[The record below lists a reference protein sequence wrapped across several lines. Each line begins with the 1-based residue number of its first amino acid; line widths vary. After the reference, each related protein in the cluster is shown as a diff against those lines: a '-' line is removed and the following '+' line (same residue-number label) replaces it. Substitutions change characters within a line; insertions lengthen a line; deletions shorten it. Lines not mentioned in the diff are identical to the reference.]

1 MNKVTIYRYDENKPM
16 RTLNLNGEP
25 WFVLR
30 DVCEVLGLGNSRMVA
45 DRLDEDE
52 KGVSQID
59 TLGGVQ
65 NATIISESGLY
76 NVILRSDKPEA
87 KPFRKWVTAVV
98 LPSIRK
104 NGGYI
109 AGQEELS
116 PQELMAKALLVAQ
129 KTLTDRDARIKEL
142 TAQNQIMQPKA
153 EYFDELVARNLLTN
167 FRETA
172 KELGI
177 KEKDFIGWLLDHKYV
192 YRDQKNKLMPYAAKK
207 QRPVRGKRGKG
218 PAQRLGR
225 NPDAH
230 HPEGP
235 GNLPPAVQGTACFT
249 AVHRIVNRHQG
260 DCKPKKNRFSTA
272 ITEMVGKRKARNW
285 LFLEYIHL
293 FLDKYSKMA
302 ENRPKSAGTS
312 AGQSGGASDYN
323 RTLPN
328 QTVTCCQIFTSF
340 KFANGAGAGPSI
352 RQGLFATAANK
363 AIQRLST
370 L

>member
-142 TAQNQIMQPKA
+142 
-153 EYFDELVARNLLTN
+153 
-167 FRETA
+167 
-172 KELGI
+172 GI
-177 KEKDFIGWLLDHKYV
+177 KEKYFVVWLLEHKYI
-192 YRDQKNKLMPYAAKK
+192 YRDQKNKMMPYAAKNNGLFEVK
-207 QRPVRGKRGKG
+207 ERTGRHNDWAGTQTLITPKGRETFRLLCKEPPV
-218 PAQRLGR
+218 
-225 NPDAH
+225 
-230 HPEGP
+230 
-235 GNLPPAVQGTACFT
+235 LPQFT
-249 AVHRIVNRHQG
+249 A
-260 DCKPKKNRFSTA
+260 
-272 ITEMVGKRKARNW
+272 
-285 LFLEYIHL
+285 L
-293 FLDKYSKMA
+293 
-302 ENRPKSAGTS
+302 
-312 AGQSGGASDYN
+312 
-323 RTLPN
+323 
-328 QTVTCCQIFTSF
+328 
-340 KFANGAGAGPSI
+340 
-352 RQGLFATAANK
+352 
-363 AIQRLST
+363 
-370 L
+370 

>member
-142 TAQNQIMQPKA
+142 
-153 EYFDELVARNLLTN
+153 
-167 FRETA
+167 
-172 KELGI
+172 GI

-192 YRDQKNKLMPYAAKK
+192 YRDQKNKLMPYAAKNSGLFK
-207 QRPVRGKRGKG
+207 VKEGKG
-218 PAQRLGR
+218 RHNDWAGTQTLITPKGRETFRLLCKE
-225 NPDAH
+225 P
-230 HPEGP
+230 PV
-235 GNLPPAVQGTACFT
+235 LPQFT
-249 AVHRIVNRHQG
+249 A
-260 DCKPKKNRFSTA
+260 
-272 ITEMVGKRKARNW
+272 
-285 LFLEYIHL
+285 L
-293 FLDKYSKMA
+293 
-302 ENRPKSAGTS
+302 
-312 AGQSGGASDYN
+312 
-323 RTLPN
+323 
-328 QTVTCCQIFTSF
+328 
-340 KFANGAGAGPSI
+340 
-352 RQGLFATAANK
+352 
-363 AIQRLST
+363 
-370 L
+370 

>member
-1 MNKVTIYRYDENKPM
+1 MNKVTIYRYDENKPV

-25 WFVLR
+25 WLVLR

-129 KTLTDRDARIKEL
+129 KTLTDRDARIKE
-142 TAQNQIMQPKA
+142 
-153 EYFDELVARNLLTN
+153 
-167 FRETA
+167 
-172 KELGI
+172 
-177 KEKDFIGWLLDHKYV
+177 KDFIGWLLDHKYV
-192 YRDQKNKLMPYAAKK
+192 YRDQKNKLMPYAAKNNGLFEVK
-207 QRPVRGKRGKG
+207 EGKG
-218 PAQRLGR
+218 RHNDWAGTQTLITPKGRETFRLLCKE
-225 NPDAH
+225 P
-230 HPEGP
+230 PV
-235 GNLPPAVQGTACFT
+235 LPQFT
-249 AVHRIVNRHQG
+249 A
-260 DCKPKKNRFSTA
+260 
-272 ITEMVGKRKARNW
+272 
-285 LFLEYIHL
+285 L
-293 FLDKYSKMA
+293 
-302 ENRPKSAGTS
+302 
-312 AGQSGGASDYN
+312 
-323 RTLPN
+323 
-328 QTVTCCQIFTSF
+328 
-340 KFANGAGAGPSI
+340 
-352 RQGLFATAANK
+352 
-363 AIQRLST
+363 
-370 L
+370 

>member
-1 MNKVTIYRYDENKPM
+1 MNKVTIFKYEESKLV

-129 KTLTDRDARIKEL
+129 KTLTDRDTRIKEL

-153 EYFDELVARNLLTN
+153 EYFDELGGPEPADQLPRNRQGAGHQGEGLRRLAVGTQVHLP
-167 FRETA
+167 RPEEQA
-172 KELGI
+172 DAVCG
-177 KEKDFIGWLLDHKYV
+177 
-192 YRDQKNKLMPYAAKK
+192 KK
-207 QRPVRGKRGKG
+207 QRPVRGEGTHG

-235 GNLPPAVQGTACFT
+235 GNLPPAVQGTARFT
-249 AVHRIVNRHQG
+249 AVHRIVNRHHG
-260 DCKPKKNRFSTA
+260 DCKLEKNRFSTA

-285 LFLEYIHL
+285 LF
-293 FLDKYSKMA
+293 
-302 ENRPKSAGTS
+302 
-312 AGQSGGASDYN
+312 
-323 RTLPN
+323 
-328 QTVTCCQIFTSF
+328 
-340 KFANGAGAGPSI
+340 
-352 RQGLFATAANK
+352 
-363 AIQRLST
+363 
-370 L
+370 

>member
-1 MNKVTIYRYDENKPM
+1 MNKVTIFKYEENKLV
-16 RTLNLNGEP
+16 RTINISGEP
-25 WFVLR
+25 WFVLK
-30 DVCEVLGLGNSRMVA
+30 DVCDVLGLSTPARVA
-45 DRLDEDE
+45 ERLDSDE
-52 KGVSQID
+52 VSQAHLID
-59 TLGGVQ
+59 SVGRSQ
-65 NATIISESGLY
+65 EMTIISESGLY

-192 YRDQKNKLMPYAAKK
+192 YRDQKNKLMPYAAKNNGLFEVK
-207 QRPVRGKRGKG
+207 EGKG
-218 PAQRLGR
+218 
-225 NPDAH
+225 
-230 HPEGP
+230 
-235 GNLPPAVQGTACFT
+235 
-249 AVHRIVNRHQG
+249 RHN
-260 DCKPKKNRFSTA
+260 D
-272 ITEMVGKRKARNW
+272 W
-285 LFLEYIHL
+285 
-293 FLDKYSKMA
+293 
-302 ENRPKSAGTS
+302 AGT
-312 AGQSGGASDYN
+312 Q
-323 RTLPN
+323 TLITPKGRE
-328 QTVTCCQIFTSF
+328 TF
-340 KFANGAGAGPSI
+340 
-352 RQGLFATAANK
+352 
-363 AIQRLST
+363 RL
-370 L
+370 LCKEPA